1 MVDFRDLAAGRL
13 DLAVGGLAFAVGGLV
28 ALAAASTV
36 ALWRALD
43 AVRARPPRG
52 GRRLPAMLVIR
63 PVRGLEPGLDGNV
76 AAALAQRYP
85 GRLETIFVLDDPVDP
100 AYPVLRER
108 LARAPGRARIV
119 FAGPMRPGLTGELHA
134 MIQGVRAAREPAPLV
149 CFADSDARPRP
160 TLLASLARAV
170 LAAPDIGAA
179 FAPAVSVAP
188 PRTAGDVGYGLLRDG
203 IYGPQAALAMVRAG
217 SLPFIMGQTMVLR
230 RRALDAA
237 GGLGASAGQPVDDMD
252 IGARLAHAG
261 FRNVF
266 AGPPVAV
273 NSAGLAWSGFRS
285 IARRWMAYSRP
296 GIPRGG
302 FAAPAAA
309 LGALF
314 YGAPLAAVAALALGA
329 PGAAGLFASAALAVP
344 AALQALRR
352 RQGAAPVPLRLWWA
366 LPAALLLLP
375 LLFLDGRRAHAG
387 RAAAGGE
394 ASGYVAERRG
404 RRHALEEAGRLAR
417 APAAGPVAIRRRR
430 AGPGE
435 RWRRDGG
442 STWPTAAPR
451 GSRRSTG

>member
-1 MVDFRDLAAGRL
+1 
-13 DLAVGGLAFAVGGLV
+13 
-28 ALAAASTV
+28 
-36 ALWRALD
+36 
-43 AVRARPPRG
+43 
-52 GRRLPAMLVIR
+52 
-63 PVRGLEPGLDGNV
+63 
-76 AAALAQRYP
+76 
-85 GRLETIFVLDDPVDP
+85 
-100 AYPVLRER
+100 
-108 LARAPGRARIV
+108 
-119 FAGPMRPGLTGELHA
+119 
-134 MIQGVRAAREPAPLV
+134 
-149 CFADSDARPRP
+149 
-160 TLLASLARAV
+160 
-170 LAAPDIGAA
+170 
-179 FAPAVSVAP
+179 
-188 PRTAGDVGYGLLRDG
+188 VGYGLLRDG

-237 GGLGASAGQPVDDMD
+237 GGLGASAGQPVDDLD

-261 FRNVF
+261 FRNVL

-273 NSAGLAWSGFRS
+273 KSAGLAWSGFRS

-329 PGAAGLFASAALAVP
+329 PGAAGLFASAALPVP

-404 RRHALEEAGRLAR
+404 RRYALEEAGRLAR

>member
-1 MVDFRDLAAGRL
+1 MVDI
-13 DLAVGGLAFAVGGLV
+13 LAFVVGGLV
-28 ALAAASTV
+28 ALAAATTV

-43 AVRARPPRG
+43 VLRARPPRG
-52 GRRLPAMLVIR
+52 GRRLPPMLVIR
-63 PVRGLEPGLDGNV
+63 PVRGLEPGLRGNV
-76 AAALAQRYP
+76 TAALAQRYP
-85 GRLETIFVLDDPVDP
+85 GRLETIFVLDTPDDP
-100 AYPVLRER
+100 AHPLLRER
-108 LARAPGRARIV
+108 LARAPGRARLV
-119 FAGPMRPGLTGELHA
+119 FAGAVRPGLTGKLHA
-134 MIQGVRAAREPAPLV
+134 MIQGMRAAREPAPLV
-149 CFADSDARPRP
+149 CFADSDTRPHP

-188 PRTAGDVGYGLLRDG
+188 PRTAGDVGYGLLLDG
-203 IYGPQAALAMVRAG
+203 IYGPEAALAMARAG

-237 GGLGASAGQPVDDMD
+237 GGLGASAGQLVDDMD

-261 FRNVF
+261 FRNVL

-273 NSAGLAWSGFRS
+273 RSAGVTWSAFRS
-285 IARRWMAYSRP
+285 LARRWMAYSRT
-296 GIPRGG
+296 GIPLGA

-314 YGAPLAAVAALALGA
+314 YGASLAAVAALALGA
-329 PGAAGLFASAALAVP
+329 PGAAGLFAAAALAVP
-344 AALQALRR
+344 AALQGLRR

-366 LPAALLLLP
+366 LPVALWVLP
-375 LLFLDGRRAHAG
+375 LLFLEGRRAHSV
-387 RAAAGGE
+387 E
-394 ASGYVAERRG
+394 WRG
-404 RRHALEEAGRLAR
+404 RRYVLDDAGRLA
-417 APAAGPVAIRRRR
+417 APSARVAIRRRR

-451 GSRRSTG
+451 DSRRSTG

>member
-188 PRTAGDVGYGLLRDG
+188 PRTAGTW
-203 IYGPQAALAMVRAG
+203 ATG
-217 SLPFIMGQTMVLR
+217 SSGTASTGR
-230 RRALDAA
+230 RPRW
-237 GGLGASAGQPVDDMD
+237 
-252 IGARLAHAG
+252 R
-261 FRNVF
+261 
-266 AGPPVAV
+266 
-273 NSAGLAWSGFRS
+273 WS
-285 IARRWMAYSRP
+285 
-296 GIPRGG
+296 
-302 FAAPAAA
+302 APAPCRSSW
-309 LGALF
+309 GR
-314 YGAPLAAVAALALGA
+314 PWCSVAALSTRRA
-329 PGAAGLFASAALAVP
+329 ASAPPRDSPWTTWTSA
-344 AALQALRR
+344 
-352 RQGAAPVPLRLWWA
+352 
-366 LPAALLLLP
+366 
-375 LLFLDGRRAHAG
+375 RAWPTPGSATC
-387 RAAAGGE
+387 
-394 ASGYVAERRG
+394 SRG
-404 RRHALEEAGRLAR
+404 RR
-417 APAAGPVAIRRRR
+417 
-430 AGPGE
+430 
-435 RWRRDGG
+435 
-442 STWPTAAPR
+442 
-451 GSRRSTG
+451 SR